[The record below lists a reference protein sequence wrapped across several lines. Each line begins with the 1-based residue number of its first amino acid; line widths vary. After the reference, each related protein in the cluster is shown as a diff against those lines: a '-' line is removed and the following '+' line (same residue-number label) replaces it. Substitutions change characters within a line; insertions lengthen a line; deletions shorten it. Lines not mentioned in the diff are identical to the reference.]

1 MVMLNLRE
9 VVTTGTKERNEWRT
23 TFRENVEKQMDSKIS
38 NFIHRLKIE
47 PLVKKAALRGQQS
60 ITIKLRRPFMK
71 WHHLTDYIVECKSI
85 DNNLQYGL
93 NYNQFLNEIKSNL
106 EQEGSI
112 QCQIKFEEDSK
123 TNKLRM
129 KSIVLNWESL
139 VPLTLIINLPWGGFV
154 EVDDFIEN
162 ETFGQMIT
170 RLGLHPR
177 DGTNVSIE
185 DEGKN
190 LSRIKVSRYH
200 GKMVNFVVEREHVAE
215 SFDLDE

>member
-38 NFIHRLKIE
+38 NFIHRHKIE

-60 ITIKLRRPFMK
+60 ITIQLRRPFMK

-185 DEGKN
+185 DEGEN

>member
-1 MVMLNLRE
+1 MVILNLRE
-9 VVTTGTKERNEWRT
+9 VVTTGTKERNEMRT
-23 TFRENVEKQMDSKIS
+23 TFRENVKKQMDDKIS

-60 ITIKLRRPFMK
+60 ITIKLPRLFMK
-71 WHHLTDYIVECKSI
+71 WHHFTDYVVECKSI

-129 KSIVLNWESL
+129 KSIVLNWENL
-139 VPLTLIINLPWGGFV
+139 VPLTLIINLPWGGFL

-162 ETFGQMIT
+162 ETFGQIIT

-190 LSRIKVSRYH
+190 LSRIKVSRYQ
-200 GKMVNFVVEREHVAE
+200 GKTVNFVVEREHEAE